1 MNPLTVND
9 LGGVHE
15 EYRRSARNSYEPTL
29 ERLEKSVTAKDVGA
43 IADALSE
50 WLSDFNRQYYRFRP
64 EKGATLRRDLEPLL
78 RISLG
83 ALMPLR
89 DRSIMTLTHQDRGRV
104 SKLFDRFRD
113 LLGPVGTAKALHVLA
128 PAFFPLWDNSIAKAH
143 RLSLDEVGYYQLMLL
158 RKKQVASLPPGLTDG
173 VSPLKL
179 LDERDYLTHTLK
191 RRP

>member
-1 MNPLTVND
+1 MNPSMVND
-9 LGGVHE
+9 LEGVHE
-15 EYRRSARNSYEPTL
+15 EYKRSALNSYEPTL
-29 ERLEKSVTAKDVGA
+29 ERLKKSVTAKDIGG
-43 IADALSE
+43 IAGALSE

-64 EKGATLRRDLEPLL
+64 EKGATLRRDLEPIL

-89 DRSIMTLTHQDRGRV
+89 DRSITTLTHQDRRQV
-104 SKLFDRFRD
+104 SELFDRFRD
-113 LLGPVGTAKALHVLA
+113 RLGPVGTAKALHVLA
-128 PAFFPLWDNSIAKAH
+128 PGFFPLWDNSIAKAH
-143 RLSLDEVGYYQLMLL
+143 GLSVDEVGYYQLMLH
-158 RKKQVASLPPGLTDG
+158 RKKQVASLPPGLTDR